1 MIPDDI
7 EAFAADLIVADRI
20 VERAQAGVTP
30 LRLFTAG
37 EEMAFIRAYVAMR
50 HMAQIGADFM
60 AAARAASAQ
69 SMSIGGGHGER

>member
-20 VERAQAGVTP
+20 VDRAQAGVTP

-50 HMAQIGADFM
+50 HIAQIGADFM
-60 AAARAASAQ
+60 AASRAASAQ